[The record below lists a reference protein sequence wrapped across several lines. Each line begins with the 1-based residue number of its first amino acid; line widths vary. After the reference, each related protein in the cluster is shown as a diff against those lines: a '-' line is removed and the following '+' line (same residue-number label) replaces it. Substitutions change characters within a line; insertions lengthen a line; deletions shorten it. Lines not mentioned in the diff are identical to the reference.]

1 MKIKT
6 FLASAISLIL
16 FMLSSPIGYAQ
27 LSVGEWK
34 FYNSYPP
41 GDTRQLAVNNDGKLY
56 ILAGINLFLFDPDTK
71 ETVEYTT
78 DTGLNGIKI
87 SKIHYDRDM
96 KLLAVA
102 YDDGNM
108 DFIHDDG
115 RIFNQSGISTSNLTG
130 QRKIKCLTSGH
141 GMFFVGTDFGI
152 VVIDGK
158 NFRVKETGQY
168 NVKRDVDSSIP
179 IPFKGP
185 DALEV
190 VGNRLVA
197 VFNLNEPDVD
207 VTPRRD
213 ETNQPLPPP
222 PHSSTGHLFESDI
235 TDTSKTYRETDKFVF
250 LCDITSDDIASVDN
264 LHLVSRHKDT
274 HKVDFYEFPQIVNGT
289 CIVNK
294 DNDWGH
300 QLQVGFWKSD
310 GLTYSFNVD
319 YRTLKLV
326 GNSPS
331 VAFVGTRD
339 IKDIFA
345 VAAGETSADTWF
357 ATPEGL
363 LCYDLTKDP
372 IELKYGPYR
381 AYAPGVANVSNLTLS
396 PDGERIYVTTRS
408 ASLFKSASG
417 NFTNTVP
424 YDGNN
429 DYGYYTPG
437 YIDVIEN
444 VQVLPLTYTNDLLSY
459 RSGATGNVIGNNA
472 TRKSMKYYGEII
484 IAPNALAV
492 NPVNPSQLWIPTSN
506 EGLYVIENNR
516 TIALFSG
523 TVQDGADKILAYDN
537 VPVTAYYNQVML
549 DAKFDPQ
556 GNIWLLATNHKGDTN
571 IGQWL
576 MMLPAAYVN
585 GDLSKVQKSDWIY
598 TRSDG
603 SYLVPEG
610 FKTNWDGQIIPFRR
624 SNVFVIKGSRFSGVI
639 IYRHKGSYSN
649 VNDDTYVVLDHV
661 RDQDGNAINM
671 QTVTAVTETPSG
683 GLLISYEEGLLLVS
697 DPATFDPAKDPVQR
711 LKQPRNDG
719 SGFADYL
726 LNSVIVSDFAVD
738 DAGRIWVATE
748 GDGISVLQPDL
759 RGIVATYNTDN
770 SRLPTNYVSAIELD
784 PHNNVVYF
792 GTTYGLGAF
801 ASDQS
806 PAMEDFSSVR
816 AYPNPV
822 RPDYYGVI
830 TIDGL
835 MNDSLVKIT
844 DAQGNVIYTGES
856 IGGMMTWDG
865 TNFNGRRVP
874 SGVYYVMASQDG
886 QSDGPKGKVACKILV
901 LK

>member
-16 FMLSSPIGYAQ
+16 FIFSAPDIHAQ
-27 LSVGEWK
+27 LATGEWK

-41 GDTRQLAVNNDGKLY
+41 GDARQLAVNSDGKLY
-56 ILAGINLFLFDPDTK
+56 ILAGINLFQFDPDTK
-71 ETVEYTT
+71 ETVQFTSA
-78 DTGLNGIKI
+78 TGLNGIKI

-102 YDDGNM
+102 YADGNM

-115 RIFNQSGISTSNLTG
+115 RIFNQNGISTANLNG

-141 GMFFVGTDFGI
+141 GLFFVGTDFGI

-168 NVKRDVDSSIP
+168 NVKRAEGSATP

-190 VGNRLVA
+190 MGNRLMA
-197 VFNLNEPDVD
+197 VFNMTEPDA
-207 VTPRRD
+207 
-213 ETNQPLPPP
+213 ETKDTSGKPLNPMP
-222 PHSSTGHLFESDI
+222 PHTSTGHLFESDI
-235 TDTSKTYRETDKFVF
+235 TDTSKTYREADKFVF

-264 LHLVSRHKDT
+264 LHLASRRKDNN
-274 HKVDFYEFPQIVNGT
+274 KVDFYEFPQTVNGT

-294 DNDWGH
+294 DRDWGH
-300 QLQVGFWKSD
+300 QLQVGFWKAD
-310 GLTYSFNVD
+310 GLTYSFNAD

-331 VAFVGTRD
+331 LAFTDTRD

-345 VAAGETSADTWF
+345 VAAGDTSADTWF

-372 IELKYGPYR
+372 IELKYDPYKV
-381 AYAPGVANVSNLTLS
+381 YAPSVTNVSNLTLS
-396 PDGERIYVTTRS
+396 PDGNRIYVSTRS
-408 ASLFKSASG
+408 ASLYKSASG

-424 YDGNN
+424 YEGNN

-437 YIDVIEN
+437 YIDMIDN
-444 VQVLPLTYTNDLLSY
+444 GIISPLVYTNDKLSY
-459 RSGATGNVIGNNA
+459 RSGVTGNVIGSGA
-472 TRKSMKYYGEII
+472 TRMAMKYYGNIV
-484 IAPNALAV
+484 IAPNAVAV

-506 EGLYVIENNR
+506 EGLYVMDNGRI
-516 TIALFSG
+516 TAIFSG
-523 TVQDGADKILAYDN
+523 TSQDGADRILAQDN
-537 VPVTAYYNQVML
+537 IPATAYSNQLMM

-556 GNIWLLATNHKGDTN
+556 GNLWVLATNHRGNTN
-571 IGQWL
+571 IGQTL
-576 MMLPAAYVN
+576 MMLPAVYVN

-598 TRSDG
+598 KRSDG
-603 SYLVPEG
+603 SYLIPEG
-610 FKTNWDGQIIPFRR
+610 FKTNWDGEIIPFRR
-624 SNVFVIKGSRFSGVI
+624 SNVFVIKGSIYSGVV

-649 VNDDTYVVLDHV
+649 VEDDSYVVLDHV
-661 RDQDGNAINM
+661 RDQDGNPINM
-671 QTVTAVTETPSG
+671 QTVSAVVETPSG
-683 GLLISYEEGLLLVS
+683 GLLISYEGGLLLVS
-697 DPATFDPAKDPVQR
+697 DPATFDPAKQPVQR

-726 LNSVIVSDFAVD
+726 LNSVVVSDFAID

-748 GDGISVLQPDL
+748 GDGISVLQSDL
-759 RGIVATYNTDN
+759 RDIVATYNTDN

-784 PHNNVVYF
+784 PHNNIVYF
-792 GTTYGLGAF
+792 GTSYGLGAF

-806 PAMEDFSSVR
+806 PAMEDFNTVR

>member
-1 MKIKT
+1 M
-6 FLASAISLIL
+6 FSVPAIH
-16 FMLSSPIGYAQ
+16 AQ
-27 LSVGEWK
+27 LATGKWK

-41 GDTRQLAVNNDGKLY
+41 GDARQFAVNSDGKLY
-56 ILAGINLFLFDPDTK
+56 ILAGINLFMFDPDTK
-71 ETVEYTT
+71 ETVQFTSA
-78 DTGLNGIKI
+78 TGLNGIKI
-87 SKIHYDRDM
+87 IKIHYDRDM

-102 YDDGNM
+102 YADGNM

-115 RIFNQSGISTSNLTG
+115 RIFNQNGISTANLNG
-130 QRKIKCLTSGH
+130 QRKIKCLISGH
-141 GMFFVGTDFGI
+141 GLFFVGTDFGI

-168 NVKRDVDSSIP
+168 NVKRAKGSATP

-190 VGNRLVA
+190 MGNRLMA
-197 VFNLNEPDVD
+197 VFNLNEPDA
-207 VTPRRD
+207 
-213 ETNQPLPPP
+213 ETKDTSGKPLNPMP
-222 PHSSTGHLFESDI
+222 PHTSTGHLFESDI
-235 TDTSKTYRETDKFVF
+235 TDTSKTYREADKFVF

-264 LHLVSRHKDT
+264 LHLASRRKDNN
-274 HKVDFYEFPQIVNGT
+274 KVDFYEFPQTVNGT

-294 DNDWGH
+294 DRDWGH
-300 QLQVGFWKSD
+300 QLQVGFWKAD
-310 GLTYSFNVD
+310 GLTYSFNAD

-331 VAFVGTRD
+331 LAFTDTRD

-345 VAAGETSADTWF
+345 VAAGDTSADTWF

-372 IELKYGPYR
+372 IELKYDPYKV
-381 AYAPGVANVSNLTLS
+381 YAPSVTNVSNLTLS
-396 PDGERIYVTTRS
+396 PDGNRIYVSTRS
-408 ASLFKSASG
+408 ASLYKSASG

-424 YDGNN
+424 YEGNN

-437 YIDVIEN
+437 YIDIIEN
-444 VQVLPLTYTNDLLSY
+444 GIISPLVYTNDKLSY
-459 RSGATGNVIGNNA
+459 RSGVIGNVIGSDV
-472 TRKSMKYYGEII
+472 TRMAMKYYGNIV
-484 IAPNALAV
+484 IAPNAVAV

-506 EGLYVIENNR
+506 EGLYVMDNGRI
-516 TIALFSG
+516 ISIFSG
-523 TVQDGADKILAYDN
+523 TAQDGADRILAQDN
-537 VPVTAYYNQVML
+537 IPATAYSNQLMM

-556 GNIWLLATNHKGDTN
+556 GNLWVLATNHKGNTN
-571 IGQWL
+571 IGQTL
-576 MMLPAAYVN
+576 MMLPAVYVN

-598 TRSDG
+598 KRSDG
-603 SYLVPEG
+603 SYLIPEG
-610 FKTNWDGQIIPFRR
+610 FKTNWDGEIIPFRR
-624 SNVFVIKGSRFSGVI
+624 SNVFVIKGSIYSGVV

-649 VNDDTYVVLDHV
+649 VEDDSYVVLDHV
-661 RDQDGNAINM
+661 RDQDGNPINM
-671 QTVTAVTETPSG
+671 QTVSAVVETPSG
-683 GLLISYEEGLLLVS
+683 GLLISYEGGLLLVS
-697 DPATFDPAKDPVQR
+697 DPATFDPAKQAVQR

-726 LNSVIVSDFAVD
+726 LNSVVVSDFAID

-759 RGIVATYNTDN
+759 RDIVATYNTDN

-784 PHNNVVYF
+784 PHNNIVYF
-792 GTTYGLGAF
+792 GTSYGLGAF

-806 PAMEDFSSVR
+806 PAMEDFNTVR

>member
-168 NVKRDVDSSIP
+168 NVKRDIDSSIP

-207 VTPRRD
+207 VTPRKD
-213 ETNQPLPPP
+213 ENNQPLPPP

-235 TDTSKTYRETDKFVF
+235 TDTSKTYRESDKFVF

-264 LHLVSRHKDT
+264 FHLVSRHKDT
-274 HKVDFYEFPQIVNGT
+274 DKVDFYEFPAKLNGT
-289 CIVNK
+289 CIINK
-294 DNDWGH
+294 DKDWDNK
-300 QLQVGFWKSD
+300 LQIGFWQSD
-310 GLTYSFNVD
+310 GLTYSFDSANQI
-319 YRTLKLV
+319 LKFE
-326 GNSPS
+326 GNSLS
-331 VAFVGTRD
+331 VALTSTRE
-339 IKDIFA
+339 IKNIFA
-345 VAAGETSADTWF
+345 VTAGDTSRDTWF

-363 LCYDLTKDP
+363 LNYDLTKEP
-372 IELKYGPYR
+372 IELTYGPYK
-381 AYAPGVANVSNLTLS
+381 AYAPQVTNVSNLTLS
-396 PDGERIYVTTRS
+396 NDGQSIYVTTRA
-408 ASLFKSASG
+408 ASLYKSAAG
-417 NFTNTVP
+417 KFTNTVP
-424 YDGNN
+424 PSISNN

-437 YIDVIEN
+437 YIDIIEN
-444 VQVLPLTYTNDLLSY
+444 GAITPYYYTNTLYNFKDWK
-459 RSGATGNVIGNNA
+459 GNSVGHFL
-472 TRKSMKYYGEII
+472 TVESSEYYGNTI
-484 IAPNALAV
+484 IAPNAIAQ
-492 NPVNPSQLWIPTSN
+492 NPNNPSQLWIPTST
-506 EGLYVIENNR
+506 EGLYVIEGDR
-516 TIALFSG
+516 TIALFG
-523 TVQDGADKILAYDN
+523 GYEDPNIKHLTCN
-537 VPVTAYYNQVML
+537 NMPVMGYSAQYVL
-549 DAKFDPQ
+549 DAKFDSQ
-556 GNIWLLATNHKGDTN
+556 GNLWAIAANHDYERN

>member
-16 FMLSSPIGYAQ
+16 FIFSAPDIYAQ
-27 LSVGEWK
+27 LATGEWK

-41 GDTRQLAVNNDGKLY
+41 GDARQLAVNSDGKLY
-56 ILAGINLFLFDPDTK
+56 ILAGINLFQFDPDTK
-71 ETVEYTT
+71 ETVQFTSS
-78 DTGLNGIKI
+78 TGLNGIKI

-102 YDDGNM
+102 YSDGNM

-115 RIFNQSGISTSNLTG
+115 RIFNQNGISTANLNG

-141 GMFFVGTDFGI
+141 GLFFVGTDFGI

-168 NVKRDVDSSIP
+168 NVKRAEGSATP

-190 VGNRLVA
+190 MGNRLMA
-197 VFNLNEPDVD
+197 VFNMTEPDA
-207 VTPRRD
+207 
-213 ETNQPLPPP
+213 ETKDTSGKPLNPMP
-222 PHSSTGHLFESDI
+222 PHTSTGHLFESDI
-235 TDTSKTYRETDKFVF
+235 TDTSKTYREADKFVF

-264 LHLVSRHKDT
+264 LHLASRRKDNN
-274 HKVDFYEFPQIVNGT
+274 KVDFYEFPQTVNGT

-294 DNDWGH
+294 DRDWGH
-300 QLQVGFWKSD
+300 QLQVGFWKAD
-310 GLTYSFNVD
+310 GLTYSFNAD

-331 VAFVGTRD
+331 LAFTDTRD

-345 VAAGETSADTWF
+345 VAAGDTSADTWF

-372 IELKYGPYR
+372 IELKYDPYKV
-381 AYAPGVANVSNLTLS
+381 YAPSVTNVSNLTLS
-396 PDGERIYVTTRS
+396 PDGNRIYVSTRS
-408 ASLFKSASG
+408 ASLYKSASG

-424 YDGNN
+424 YEGNN

-437 YIDVIEN
+437 YIDMIDN
-444 VQVLPLTYTNDLLSY
+444 GIISPLVYTNDKLSY
-459 RSGATGNVIGNNA
+459 RSGVTGNVIGSGA
-472 TRKSMKYYGEII
+472 TRMAMKYYGNIV
-484 IAPNALAV
+484 IAPNAVAV

-506 EGLYVIENNR
+506 EGLYVMDNGRI
-516 TIALFSG
+516 TAIFSG
-523 TVQDGADKILAYDN
+523 TSQDGADRILAQDN
-537 VPVTAYYNQVML
+537 IPATAYSNQLMM

-556 GNIWLLATNHKGDTN
+556 GNLWVLATNHRGNTN
-571 IGQWL
+571 IGQTL
-576 MMLPAAYVN
+576 MMLPAVYVN

-598 TRSDG
+598 KRSDG
-603 SYLVPEG
+603 SYLIPEG
-610 FKTNWDGQIIPFRR
+610 FKTNWDGEIIPFRR
-624 SNVFVIKGSRFSGVI
+624 SNVFVIKGSIYSGVV

-649 VNDDTYVVLDHV
+649 VEDDSYVVLDHV
-661 RDQDGNAINM
+661 RDQDGNPINM
-671 QTVTAVTETPSG
+671 QTVSAVVETPSG
-683 GLLISYEEGLLLVS
+683 GLLISYEGGLLLVS
-697 DPATFDPAKDPVQR
+697 DPATFDPAKQPVQR

-726 LNSVIVSDFAVD
+726 LNSVVVSDFAID

-748 GDGISVLQPDL
+748 GDGISVLQSDL
-759 RGIVATYNTDN
+759 RDIVATYNTDN

-784 PHNNVVYF
+784 PHNNIVYF
-792 GTTYGLGAF
+792 GTSYGLGAF

-806 PAMEDFSSVR
+806 PAMEDFNTVR

-830 TIDGL
+830 TIDSL

>member
-16 FMLSSPIGYAQ
+16 FMFSVPAIHAQ
-27 LSVGEWK
+27 LATGEWK

-41 GDTRQLAVNNDGKLY
+41 GDARQLAVNSDGKLY
-56 ILAGINLFLFDPDTK
+56 ILAGINLFMFDPDTK
-71 ETVEYTT
+71 ETVQFTSA
-78 DTGLNGIKI
+78 TGLNGIKI
-87 SKIHYDRDM
+87 AKIHYDRDM

-102 YDDGNM
+102 YADGNM

-115 RIFNQSGISTSNLTG
+115 RIFNQNGISTANLNG

-141 GMFFVGTDFGI
+141 GLFFVGTDFGI

-168 NVKRDVDSSIP
+168 NVKRAEGSATP

-190 VGNRLVA
+190 MGNRLMA
-197 VFNLNEPDVD
+197 VFNLNEPDA
-207 VTPRRD
+207 
-213 ETNQPLPPP
+213 ETKDTSGKPLNPMP
-222 PHSSTGHLFESDI
+222 PHTSTGHLFESDI
-235 TDTSKTYRETDKFVF
+235 TDTSKTYREADKFVF

-264 LHLVSRHKDT
+264 LHLASRRKDNN
-274 HKVDFYEFPQIVNGT
+274 KVDFYEFPQTVNGT

-294 DNDWGH
+294 DRDWGH
-300 QLQVGFWKSD
+300 QLQVGFWKAD
-310 GLTYSFNVD
+310 GLTYSFNAD

-331 VAFVGTRD
+331 LAFTDTRD

-345 VAAGETSADTWF
+345 VAAGDTSADTWF

-372 IELKYGPYR
+372 IELKYDPYKV
-381 AYAPGVANVSNLTLS
+381 YAPSVTNVSNLTLS
-396 PDGERIYVTTRS
+396 PDGNRIYVSTRS
-408 ASLFKSASG
+408 ASLYKSASG

-424 YDGNN
+424 YEGNN

-437 YIDVIEN
+437 YIDIIEN
-444 VQVLPLTYTNDLLSY
+444 GIISPLVYTNDKLSY
-459 RSGATGNVIGNNA
+459 RSGVIGNVIGSDV
-472 TRKSMKYYGEII
+472 TRMAMKYYGNIV
-484 IAPNALAV
+484 IAPNAVAV

-506 EGLYVIENNR
+506 EGLYVMDNGRI
-516 TIALFSG
+516 ISIFSG
-523 TVQDGADKILAYDN
+523 TAQDGADRILAQDN
-537 VPVTAYYNQVML
+537 IPATAYSNQLMM

-556 GNIWLLATNHKGDTN
+556 GNLWVLATNHKGNTN
-571 IGQWL
+571 IGQTL
-576 MMLPAAYVN
+576 MMLPAVYVN

-598 TRSDG
+598 KRSDG
-603 SYLVPEG
+603 SYLIPEG
-610 FKTNWDGQIIPFRR
+610 FKTNWDGEIIPFRR
-624 SNVFVIKGSRFSGVI
+624 SNVFVIKGSIYSGVV

-649 VNDDTYVVLDHV
+649 VEDDSYVVLDHV
-661 RDQDGNAINM
+661 RDQDGNPINM
-671 QTVTAVTETPSG
+671 QTVSAVVETPSG
-683 GLLISYEEGLLLVS
+683 GLLISYEGGLLLVS
-697 DPATFDPAKDPVQR
+697 DPATFDPAKQAVQR

-726 LNSVIVSDFAVD
+726 LNSVVVSDFAID

-759 RGIVATYNTDN
+759 RDIVATYNTDN

-784 PHNNVVYF
+784 PHNNIVYF
-792 GTTYGLGAF
+792 GTSYGLGAF

-806 PAMEDFSSVR
+806 PAMEDFNTVR

>member
-16 FMLSSPIGYAQ
+16 FIFSAPDIYAQ
-27 LSVGEWK
+27 LATGEWK

-41 GDTRQLAVNNDGKLY
+41 GDARQLAVNSDGKLY
-56 ILAGINLFLFDPDTK
+56 ILAGINLFQFDPDTK
-71 ETVEYTT
+71 ETVQFTSS
-78 DTGLNGIKI
+78 TGLNGIKI

-102 YDDGNM
+102 YSDGNM

-115 RIFNQSGISTSNLTG
+115 RIFNQNGISTANLNG

-141 GMFFVGTDFGI
+141 GLFFVGTDFGI

-168 NVKRDVDSSIP
+168 NVKRAEGSATP

-190 VGNRLVA
+190 MGNRLMA
-197 VFNLNEPDVD
+197 VFNMTEPDA
-207 VTPRRD
+207 
-213 ETNQPLPPP
+213 ETKDTSGKPLNPMP
-222 PHSSTGHLFESDI
+222 PHTSTGHLFESDI
-235 TDTSKTYRETDKFVF
+235 TDTSKTYREADKFVF

-264 LHLVSRHKDT
+264 LHLASRRKDNN
-274 HKVDFYEFPQIVNGT
+274 KVDFYEFPQTVNGT

-294 DNDWGH
+294 DRDWGH
-300 QLQVGFWKSD
+300 QLQVGFWKAD
-310 GLTYSFNVD
+310 GLTYSFNAD

-331 VAFVGTRD
+331 LAFTDTRD

-345 VAAGETSADTWF
+345 VAAGDTSADTWF

-372 IELKYGPYR
+372 IELKYDPYKV
-381 AYAPGVANVSNLTLS
+381 YAPSVTNVSNLTLS
-396 PDGERIYVTTRS
+396 PDGNRIYVSTRS
-408 ASLFKSASG
+408 ASLYKSASG

-424 YDGNN
+424 YEGNN

-437 YIDVIEN
+437 YIDMIDN
-444 VQVLPLTYTNDLLSY
+444 GIISPLVYTNDKLSY
-459 RSGATGNVIGNNA
+459 RSGVTGNVIGSGA
-472 TRKSMKYYGEII
+472 TRMAMKYYGNIV
-484 IAPNALAV
+484 IAPNAVAV

-506 EGLYVIENNR
+506 EGLYVMDNGRI
-516 TIALFSG
+516 TAIFSG
-523 TVQDGADKILAYDN
+523 TSQDGADRILAQDN
-537 VPVTAYYNQVML
+537 IPATAYSNQLMM

-556 GNIWLLATNHKGDTN
+556 GNLWVLATNHRGNTN
-571 IGQWL
+571 IGQTL
-576 MMLPAAYVN
+576 MMLPAVYVN

-598 TRSDG
+598 KRSDG
-603 SYLVPEG
+603 SYLIPEG
-610 FKTNWDGQIIPFRR
+610 FKTNWDGEIIPFRR
-624 SNVFVIKGSRFSGVI
+624 SNVFVIKGSIYSGVV

-649 VNDDTYVVLDHV
+649 VEDDSYVVLDHV
-661 RDQDGNAINM
+661 RDQDGNPINM
-671 QTVTAVTETPSG
+671 QTVSAVVETPSG
-683 GLLISYEEGLLLVS
+683 GLLISYEGGLLLVS
-697 DPATFDPAKDPVQR
+697 DPATFDPAKQPVQR

-726 LNSVIVSDFAVD
+726 LNSVVVSDFAID

-748 GDGISVLQPDL
+748 GDGISVLQSDL
-759 RGIVATYNTDN
+759 RDIVATYNTDN

-784 PHNNVVYF
+784 PHNNIVYF
-792 GTTYGLGAF
+792 GTSYGLGAF

-806 PAMEDFSSVR
+806 PAMEDFNTVR

>member
-1 MKIKT
+1 M
-6 FLASAISLIL
+6 FSVPAIH
-16 FMLSSPIGYAQ
+16 AQ
-27 LSVGEWK
+27 LATGEWK

-41 GDTRQLAVNNDGKLY
+41 GDARQLAVNSDGKLY
-56 ILAGINLFLFDPDTK
+56 ILAGINLFMFDPDTK
-71 ETVEYTT
+71 ETVQFTSA
-78 DTGLNGIKI
+78 TGLNGIKI
-87 SKIHYDRDM
+87 AKIHYDRDM

-102 YDDGNM
+102 YADGNM

-115 RIFNQSGISTSNLTG
+115 RIFNQNGISTANLNG

-141 GMFFVGTDFGI
+141 GLFFVGTDFGI

-168 NVKRDVDSSIP
+168 NVKRAEGSATP

-190 VGNRLVA
+190 MGNRLMA
-197 VFNLNEPDVD
+197 VFNLNEPDA
-207 VTPRRD
+207 
-213 ETNQPLPPP
+213 ETKDTSGKPLNPMP
-222 PHSSTGHLFESDI
+222 PHTSTGHLFESDI
-235 TDTSKTYRETDKFVF
+235 TDTSKTYREADKFVF

-264 LHLVSRHKDT
+264 LHLASRRKDNN
-274 HKVDFYEFPQIVNGT
+274 KVDFYEFPQPVNGT

-294 DNDWGH
+294 DRDWGH
-300 QLQVGFWKSD
+300 QLQVGFWKAD
-310 GLTYSFNVD
+310 GLTYSFNAD

-331 VAFVGTRD
+331 LAFTDTRD

-345 VAAGETSADTWF
+345 VAAGDTSADTWF

-372 IELKYGPYR
+372 IELKYDPYKV
-381 AYAPGVANVSNLTLS
+381 YAPSVTNVSNLTLS
-396 PDGERIYVTTRS
+396 PDGNRIYVSTRS
-408 ASLFKSASG
+408 ASLYKSASG

-424 YDGNN
+424 YEGNN

-437 YIDVIEN
+437 YIDIIEN
-444 VQVLPLTYTNDLLSY
+444 GIISPLVYTNDKLSY
-459 RSGATGNVIGNNA
+459 RSGVIGNVIGSDV
-472 TRKSMKYYGEII
+472 TRMAMKYYGNIV
-484 IAPNALAV
+484 IAPNAVAV

-506 EGLYVIENNR
+506 EGLYVMDNGRI
-516 TIALFSG
+516 ISIFSG
-523 TVQDGADKILAYDN
+523 TAQDGADRILAQDN
-537 VPVTAYYNQVML
+537 IPATAYSNQLMM

-556 GNIWLLATNHKGDTN
+556 GNLWVLATNHKGNTN
-571 IGQWL
+571 IGQTL
-576 MMLPAAYVN
+576 MMLPAVYVN

-598 TRSDG
+598 KRSDG
-603 SYLVPEG
+603 SYLIPEG
-610 FKTNWDGQIIPFRR
+610 FKTNWDGEIIPFRR
-624 SNVFVIKGSRFSGVI
+624 SNVFVIKGSIYSGVV

-649 VNDDTYVVLDHV
+649 VEDDSYVVLDHV
-661 RDQDGNAINM
+661 RDQDGNPINM
-671 QTVTAVTETPSG
+671 QTVSAVVETPSG
-683 GLLISYEEGLLLVS
+683 GLLISYEGGLLLVS
-697 DPATFDPAKDPVQR
+697 DPATFDPAKQAVQR

-726 LNSVIVSDFAVD
+726 LNSVVVSDFAID

-759 RGIVATYNTDN
+759 RDIVATYNTDN

-784 PHNNVVYF
+784 PHNNIVYF
-792 GTTYGLGAF
+792 GTSYGLGAF

-806 PAMEDFSSVR
+806 PAMEDFNTVR

>member
-1 MKIKT
+1 M
-6 FLASAISLIL
+6 FSVPAIH
-16 FMLSSPIGYAQ
+16 AQ
-27 LSVGEWK
+27 LATGKWK

-41 GDTRQLAVNNDGKLY
+41 GDARQFAVNSDGKLY
-56 ILAGINLFLFDPDTK
+56 ILAGINLFMFDPDTK
-71 ETVEYTT
+71 ETVQFTSA
-78 DTGLNGIKI
+78 TGLNGIKI
-87 SKIHYDRDM
+87 IKIHYDRDM

-102 YDDGNM
+102 YADGNM

-115 RIFNQSGISTSNLTG
+115 RIFNQNGISTANLNG

-141 GMFFVGTDFGI
+141 GLFFVGTDFGI

-168 NVKRDVDSSIP
+168 NVKRAKGSATP

-190 VGNRLVA
+190 MGNRLMA
-197 VFNLNEPDVD
+197 VFNLNEPDA
-207 VTPRRD
+207 
-213 ETNQPLPPP
+213 ETKDTSGKPLNPMP
-222 PHSSTGHLFESDI
+222 PHTSTGHLFESDI
-235 TDTSKTYRETDKFVF
+235 TDTSKTYREADKFVF

-264 LHLVSRHKDT
+264 LHLASRRKDNN
-274 HKVDFYEFPQIVNGT
+274 KVDFYEFPQTVNGT

-294 DNDWGH
+294 DRDWGH
-300 QLQVGFWKSD
+300 QLQVGFWKAD
-310 GLTYSFNVD
+310 GLTYSFNAD

-331 VAFVGTRD
+331 LAFTDTRD

-345 VAAGETSADTWF
+345 VAAGDTSADTWF

-372 IELKYGPYR
+372 IELKYDPYKV
-381 AYAPGVANVSNLTLS
+381 YAPSVTNVSNLTLS
-396 PDGERIYVTTRS
+396 PDGNRIYVSTRS
-408 ASLFKSASG
+408 ASLYKSASG

-424 YDGNN
+424 YEGNN

-437 YIDVIEN
+437 YIDIIEN
-444 VQVLPLTYTNDLLSY
+444 GIISPLVYTNDKLSY
-459 RSGATGNVIGNNA
+459 RSGVIGNVIGSDV
-472 TRKSMKYYGEII
+472 TRMAMKYYGNIV
-484 IAPNALAV
+484 IAPNAVAV

-506 EGLYVIENNR
+506 EGLYVMDNGRI
-516 TIALFSG
+516 ISIFSG
-523 TVQDGADKILAYDN
+523 TAQDGADRILAQDN
-537 VPVTAYYNQVML
+537 IPATAYSNQLMM

-556 GNIWLLATNHKGDTN
+556 GNLWVLATNHKGNTN
-571 IGQWL
+571 IGQTL
-576 MMLPAAYVN
+576 MMLPAVYVN

-598 TRSDG
+598 KRSDG
-603 SYLVPEG
+603 SYLIPEG
-610 FKTNWDGQIIPFRR
+610 FKTNWDGEIIPFRR
-624 SNVFVIKGSRFSGVI
+624 SNVFVIKGSIYSGVV

-649 VNDDTYVVLDHV
+649 VEDDSYVVLDHV
-661 RDQDGNAINM
+661 RDQDGNPINM
-671 QTVTAVTETPSG
+671 QTVSAVVETPSG
-683 GLLISYEEGLLLVS
+683 GLLISYEGGLLLVS
-697 DPATFDPAKDPVQR
+697 DPATFDPAKQAVQR

-726 LNSVIVSDFAVD
+726 LNSVVVSDFAID

-759 RGIVATYNTDN
+759 RDIVATYNTDN

-784 PHNNVVYF
+784 PHNNIVYF
-792 GTTYGLGAF
+792 GTSYGLGAF

-806 PAMEDFSSVR
+806 PAMEDFNTVR

>member
-1 MKIKT
+1 M
-6 FLASAISLIL
+6 FSVPAIH
-16 FMLSSPIGYAQ
+16 AQ
-27 LSVGEWK
+27 LATGEWK

-41 GDTRQLAVNNDGKLY
+41 GDARQLAVNSDGKLY
-56 ILAGINLFLFDPDTK
+56 ILAGINLFMFDPDTK
-71 ETVEYTT
+71 ETVQFTSA
-78 DTGLNGIKI
+78 TGLNGIKI
-87 SKIHYDRDM
+87 AKIHYDRDM

-102 YDDGNM
+102 YADGNM

-115 RIFNQSGISTSNLTG
+115 RIFNQNGISTANLNG

-141 GMFFVGTDFGI
+141 GLFFVGTDFGI

-168 NVKRDVDSSIP
+168 NVKRAEGSATP

-190 VGNRLVA
+190 MGNRLMA
-197 VFNLNEPDVD
+197 VFNLNEPDA
-207 VTPRRD
+207 
-213 ETNQPLPPP
+213 ETKDTSGKPLNPMP
-222 PHSSTGHLFESDI
+222 PHTSTGHLFESDI
-235 TDTSKTYRETDKFVF
+235 TDTSKTYREADKFVF

-264 LHLVSRHKDT
+264 LHLASRRKDNN
-274 HKVDFYEFPQIVNGT
+274 KVDFYEFPQTVNGT

-294 DNDWGH
+294 DRDWGH
-300 QLQVGFWKSD
+300 QLQVGFWKAD
-310 GLTYSFNVD
+310 GLTYSFNAD

-331 VAFVGTRD
+331 LAFTDTRD

-345 VAAGETSADTWF
+345 VAAGDTSADTWF

-372 IELKYGPYR
+372 IELKYDPYKV
-381 AYAPGVANVSNLTLS
+381 YAPSVTNVSNLTLS
-396 PDGERIYVTTRS
+396 PDGNRIYVSTRS
-408 ASLFKSASG
+408 ASLYKSASG

-424 YDGNN
+424 YEGNN
-429 DYGYYTPG
+429 DYGYYTPA
-437 YIDVIEN
+437 YIDIIEN
-444 VQVLPLTYTNDLLSY
+444 GIISPLVYTNDKLSY
-459 RSGATGNVIGNNA
+459 RSGVIGNVIGSDV
-472 TRKSMKYYGEII
+472 TRMAMKYYGNIV
-484 IAPNALAV
+484 IAPNAVAV

-506 EGLYVIENNR
+506 EGLYVMDNGRI
-516 TIALFSG
+516 ISIFSG
-523 TVQDGADKILAYDN
+523 TAQDGADRILAQDN
-537 VPVTAYYNQVML
+537 IPATAYSNQLMM

-556 GNIWLLATNHKGDTN
+556 GNLWVLATNHKGNTN
-571 IGQWL
+571 IGQTL
-576 MMLPAAYVN
+576 MMLPAVYVN

-598 TRSDG
+598 KRSDG
-603 SYLVPEG
+603 SYLIPEG
-610 FKTNWDGQIIPFRR
+610 FKTNWDGEIIPFRR
-624 SNVFVIKGSRFSGVI
+624 SNVFVIKGSIYSGVV

-649 VNDDTYVVLDHV
+649 VEDDSYVVLDHV
-661 RDQDGNAINM
+661 RDQDGNPINM
-671 QTVTAVTETPSG
+671 QTVSAVVETPSG
-683 GLLISYEEGLLLVS
+683 GLLISYEGGLLLVS
-697 DPATFDPAKDPVQR
+697 DPATFDPAKQAVQR

-726 LNSVIVSDFAVD
+726 LNSVVVSDFAID

-759 RGIVATYNTDN
+759 RDIVATYNTDN

-784 PHNNVVYF
+784 PHNNIVYF
-792 GTTYGLGAF
+792 GTSYGLGAF

-806 PAMEDFSSVR
+806 PAMEDFNTVR

-865 TNFNGRRVP
+865 TNCNGRRVP

>member
-1 MKIKT
+1 M
-6 FLASAISLIL
+6 FSVPAIH
-16 FMLSSPIGYAQ
+16 AQ
-27 LSVGEWK
+27 LATGEWK

-41 GDTRQLAVNNDGKLY
+41 GDARQLAVNSDGKLY
-56 ILAGINLFLFDPDTK
+56 ILAGINLFMFDPDTK
-71 ETVEYTT
+71 ETVQFTSA
-78 DTGLNGIKI
+78 TGLNGIKI
-87 SKIHYDRDM
+87 AKIHYDRDM

-102 YDDGNM
+102 YADGNM

-115 RIFNQSGISTSNLTG
+115 RIFNQNGISTANLNG

-141 GMFFVGTDFGI
+141 GLFFVGTDFGI

-168 NVKRDVDSSIP
+168 NVKRAEGSATP

-190 VGNRLVA
+190 MGNRLMA
-197 VFNLNEPDVD
+197 VFNLNEPDA
-207 VTPRRD
+207 
-213 ETNQPLPPP
+213 ETKDTSGKPLNPMP
-222 PHSSTGHLFESDI
+222 PHTSTGHLFESDI
-235 TDTSKTYRETDKFVF
+235 TDTSKTYREADKFVF

-264 LHLVSRHKDT
+264 LHLASRRKDNN
-274 HKVDFYEFPQIVNGT
+274 KVDFYEFPQTVNGT

-294 DNDWGH
+294 DRDWGH
-300 QLQVGFWKSD
+300 QLQVGFWKAD
-310 GLTYSFNVD
+310 GLTYSFNAD

-331 VAFVGTRD
+331 LAFTDTRD

-345 VAAGETSADTWF
+345 VAAGDTSADTWF

-372 IELKYGPYR
+372 IELKYDPYKV
-381 AYAPGVANVSNLTLS
+381 YAPSVTNVSNLTLS
-396 PDGERIYVTTRS
+396 PDGNRIYVSTRS
-408 ASLFKSASG
+408 ASLYKSASG

-424 YDGNN
+424 YEGNN

-437 YIDVIEN
+437 YIDIIEN
-444 VQVLPLTYTNDLLSY
+444 GIISPLVYTNDKLSY
-459 RSGATGNVIGNNA
+459 RSGVIGNVIGSDV
-472 TRKSMKYYGEII
+472 TRMAMKYYGNIV
-484 IAPNALAV
+484 IAPNAVAV

-506 EGLYVIENNR
+506 EGLYVMDNGRI
-516 TIALFSG
+516 ISIFSG
-523 TVQDGADKILAYDN
+523 TAQDGADRILAQDN
-537 VPVTAYYNQVML
+537 IPATAYSNQLMM

-556 GNIWLLATNHKGDTN
+556 GNLWVLATNHKGNTN
-571 IGQWL
+571 IGQTL
-576 MMLPAAYVN
+576 MMLPAVYVN

-598 TRSDG
+598 KRSDG
-603 SYLVPEG
+603 SYLIPEG
-610 FKTNWDGQIIPFRR
+610 FKTNWDGEIIPFRR
-624 SNVFVIKGSRFSGVI
+624 SNVFVIKGSIYSGVV

-649 VNDDTYVVLDHV
+649 VEDDSYVVLDHV
-661 RDQDGNAINM
+661 RDQDGNPINM
-671 QTVTAVTETPSG
+671 QTVSAVVETPSG
-683 GLLISYEEGLLLVS
+683 GLLISYEGGLLLVS
-697 DPATFDPAKDPVQR
+697 DPATFDPAKQAVQR

-726 LNSVIVSDFAVD
+726 LNSVVVSDFAID

-759 RGIVATYNTDN
+759 RDIVATYNTDN

-784 PHNNVVYF
+784 PHNNIVYF
-792 GTTYGLGAF
+792 GTSYGLGAF

-806 PAMEDFSSVR
+806 PAMEDFNTVR

-865 TNFNGRRVP
+865 TNCNGRRVP

>member
-1 MKIKT
+1 M
-6 FLASAISLIL
+6 FSVPAIH
-16 FMLSSPIGYAQ
+16 AQ
-27 LSVGEWK
+27 LATGEWK

-41 GDTRQLAVNNDGKLY
+41 GDARQLAVNSDGKLY
-56 ILAGINLFLFDPDTK
+56 ILAGINLFMFDPDTK
-71 ETVEYTT
+71 ETVQFTSA
-78 DTGLNGIKI
+78 TGLNGIKI
-87 SKIHYDRDM
+87 AKIHYDRDM

-102 YDDGNM
+102 YADGNM

-115 RIFNQSGISTSNLTG
+115 RIFNQNGISTANLNG

-141 GMFFVGTDFGI
+141 DLFFVGTDFGI

-168 NVKRDVDSSIP
+168 NVKRAEGSATP

-190 VGNRLVA
+190 MGNRLMA
-197 VFNLNEPDVD
+197 VFNLNEPDA
-207 VTPRRD
+207 
-213 ETNQPLPPP
+213 ETKDTSGKPLNPMP
-222 PHSSTGHLFESDI
+222 PHTSTGHLFESDI
-235 TDTSKTYRETDKFVF
+235 TDTSKTYREADKFVF

-264 LHLVSRHKDT
+264 LHLASRRKDNN
-274 HKVDFYEFPQIVNGT
+274 KVDFYEFPQTVNGT

-294 DNDWGH
+294 DRDWGH
-300 QLQVGFWKSD
+300 QLQVGFWKAD
-310 GLTYSFNVD
+310 GLTYSFNAD

-331 VAFVGTRD
+331 LAFTDTRD

-345 VAAGETSADTWF
+345 VAAGDTSADTWF

-372 IELKYGPYR
+372 IELKYDPYKV
-381 AYAPGVANVSNLTLS
+381 YAPSVTNVSNLTLS
-396 PDGERIYVTTRS
+396 PDGNRIYVSTRS
-408 ASLFKSASG
+408 ASLYKSASG

-424 YDGNN
+424 YEGNN

-437 YIDVIEN
+437 YIDIIEN
-444 VQVLPLTYTNDLLSY
+444 GIISPLVYTNDKLSY
-459 RSGATGNVIGNNA
+459 RSGVIGNVIGSDV
-472 TRKSMKYYGEII
+472 TRMAMKYYGNIV
-484 IAPNALAV
+484 IAPNAVAV

-506 EGLYVIENNR
+506 EGLYVMDNGRI
-516 TIALFSG
+516 ISIFSG
-523 TVQDGADKILAYDN
+523 TAQDGADRILAQDN
-537 VPVTAYYNQVML
+537 IPATAYSNQLMM

-556 GNIWLLATNHKGDTN
+556 GNLWVLATNHKGNTN
-571 IGQWL
+571 IGQTL
-576 MMLPAAYVN
+576 MMLPAVYVN

-598 TRSDG
+598 KRSDG
-603 SYLVPEG
+603 SYLIPEG
-610 FKTNWDGQIIPFRR
+610 FKTNWDGEIIPFRR
-624 SNVFVIKGSRFSGVI
+624 SNVFVIKGSIYSGVV

-649 VNDDTYVVLDHV
+649 VEDDSYVVLDHV
-661 RDQDGNAINM
+661 RDQDGNPINM
-671 QTVTAVTETPSG
+671 QTVSAVVETPSG
-683 GLLISYEEGLLLVS
+683 GLLISYEGGLLLVS
-697 DPATFDPAKDPVQR
+697 DPATFDPAKQAVQR

-726 LNSVIVSDFAVD
+726 LNSVVVSDFAID

-759 RGIVATYNTDN
+759 RDIVATYNTDN

-784 PHNNVVYF
+784 PHNNIVYF
-792 GTTYGLGAF
+792 GTSYGLGAF

-806 PAMEDFSSVR
+806 PAMEDFNTVR

-865 TNFNGRRVP
+865 TNCNGRRVP

>member
-213 ETNQPLPPP
+213 ENNQPLPPP

-235 TDTSKTYRETDKFVF
+235 TDTSKTYREADKFVF

-264 LHLVSRHKDT
+264 LHLASRHKDT
-274 HKVDFYEFPQIVNGT
+274 NKVDFYEFPQIVNGT

-429 DYGYYTPG
+429 SYGYYTPG

-444 VQVLPLTYTNDLLSY
+444 GNVKPCSYTNYLYAFKDWK
-459 RSGATGNVIGNNA
+459 GTPIGNFRTVN
-472 TRKSMKYYGEII
+472 SLKYYGNII
-484 IAPNALAV
+484 IAPNALAI
-492 NPVNPSQLWIPTSN
+492 NPNNLSQFWIPTST
-506 EGLYVIENNR
+506 EGLYVIEGDK
-516 TIALFSG
+516 TVALFSG
-523 TVQDGADKILAYDN
+523 SENPNNVKNLAYDN
-537 VPVTAYYNQVML
+537 IPSMGYASMLIL
-549 DAKFDPQ
+549 DAKFDQQ
-556 GNIWLLATNHKGDTN
+556 GNLWVIATNHNADEN

-576 MMLPAAYVN
+576 MMLPAVYVN

>member
-16 FMLSSPIGYAQ
+16 FIFSAPDIHAQ
-27 LSVGEWK
+27 LATGEWK

-41 GDTRQLAVNNDGKLY
+41 GDARQLAVNSDGKLY
-56 ILAGINLFLFDPDTK
+56 ILAGINLFQFDPDTK
-71 ETVEYTT
+71 ETVQFTSS
-78 DTGLNGIKI
+78 TGLNGIKI

-102 YDDGNM
+102 YSDGNM

-115 RIFNQSGISTSNLTG
+115 RIFNQNGISTANLNG

-141 GMFFVGTDFGI
+141 GLFFVGTDFGI

-168 NVKRDVDSSIP
+168 NVKRAEGSATP

-190 VGNRLVA
+190 MGNRLMA
-197 VFNLNEPDVD
+197 VFNMTEPDA
-207 VTPRRD
+207 
-213 ETNQPLPPP
+213 ETKDTSGKPLNPMP
-222 PHSSTGHLFESDI
+222 PHTSTGHLFESDI
-235 TDTSKTYRETDKFVF
+235 TDTSKTYREADKFVF

-264 LHLVSRHKDT
+264 LHLASRRKDNN
-274 HKVDFYEFPQIVNGT
+274 KVDFYEFPQTVNGT

-294 DNDWGH
+294 DRDWGH
-300 QLQVGFWKSD
+300 QLQVGFWKAD
-310 GLTYSFNVD
+310 GLTYSFNAD

-331 VAFVGTRD
+331 LAFTDTRD

-345 VAAGETSADTWF
+345 VAAGDTSADTWF

-372 IELKYGPYR
+372 IELKYDPYKV
-381 AYAPGVANVSNLTLS
+381 YAPSVTNVSNLTLS
-396 PDGERIYVTTRS
+396 PDGNRIYVSTRS
-408 ASLFKSASG
+408 ASLYKSASG

-424 YDGNN
+424 YEGNN

-437 YIDVIEN
+437 YIDMIDN
-444 VQVLPLTYTNDLLSY
+444 GIISPLVYTNDKLSY
-459 RSGATGNVIGNNA
+459 RSGVTGNVIGSGA
-472 TRKSMKYYGEII
+472 TRMAMKYYGNIV
-484 IAPNALAV
+484 IAPNAVAV

-506 EGLYVIENNR
+506 EGLYVMDNGRI
-516 TIALFSG
+516 TAIFSG
-523 TVQDGADKILAYDN
+523 TSQDGADRILAQDN
-537 VPVTAYYNQVML
+537 IPATAYSNQLMM

-556 GNIWLLATNHKGDTN
+556 GNLWVLATNHRGNTN
-571 IGQWL
+571 IGQTL
-576 MMLPAAYVN
+576 MMLPAVYVN

-598 TRSDG
+598 KRSDG
-603 SYLVPEG
+603 SYLIPEG
-610 FKTNWDGQIIPFRR
+610 FNTNWDGEIIPFRR
-624 SNVFVIKGSRFSGVI
+624 SNVFVIKGSIYSGVV

-649 VNDDTYVVLDHV
+649 VEDDSYVVLDHV
-661 RDQDGNAINM
+661 RDQDGNPINM
-671 QTVTAVTETPSG
+671 QTVSAVVETPSG
-683 GLLISYEEGLLLVS
+683 GLLISYEGGLLLVS
-697 DPATFDPAKDPVQR
+697 DPATFDPAKQPVQR

-726 LNSVIVSDFAVD
+726 LNSVVVSDFAID

-748 GDGISVLQPDL
+748 GDGISVLQSDL
-759 RGIVATYNTDN
+759 RDIVATYNTDN

-784 PHNNVVYF
+784 PHNNIVYF
-792 GTTYGLGAF
+792 GTSYGLGAF

-806 PAMEDFSSVR
+806 PAMEDFNTVR

>member
-16 FMLSSPIGYAQ
+16 FMFSVPAIHAQ
-27 LSVGEWK
+27 LATGEWK

-41 GDTRQLAVNNDGKLY
+41 GDARQLAVNSDGKLY
-56 ILAGINLFLFDPDTK
+56 ILAGINLFMFDPDTK
-71 ETVEYTT
+71 ETVQFTSA
-78 DTGLNGIKI
+78 TGLNGIKI
-87 SKIHYDRDM
+87 AKIHYDRDM

-102 YDDGNM
+102 YADGNM

-115 RIFNQSGISTSNLTG
+115 RIFNQNGISTANLNG

-141 GMFFVGTDFGI
+141 GLFFVGTDFGI

-168 NVKRDVDSSIP
+168 NVKRAEGSATP

-190 VGNRLVA
+190 MGNRLMA
-197 VFNLNEPDVD
+197 VFNLNEPDA
-207 VTPRRD
+207 
-213 ETNQPLPPP
+213 ETKDTSGKPLNPMP
-222 PHSSTGHLFESDI
+222 PHTSTGHLFESDI
-235 TDTSKTYRETDKFVF
+235 TDTSKTYREADKFVF

-264 LHLVSRHKDT
+264 LHLASRRKDNN
-274 HKVDFYEFPQIVNGT
+274 KVDFYEFPQTVNGT

-294 DNDWGH
+294 DRDWGH
-300 QLQVGFWKSD
+300 QLQVGFWKAD
-310 GLTYSFNVD
+310 GLTYSFNAD

-331 VAFVGTRD
+331 LAFTDTRD

-345 VAAGETSADTWF
+345 VAAGDTSADTWF

-372 IELKYGPYR
+372 IELKYDPYKV
-381 AYAPGVANVSNLTLS
+381 YAPSVTNVSNLTLS
-396 PDGERIYVTTRS
+396 PDGNRIYVSTRS
-408 ASLFKSASG
+408 ASLYKSASG

-424 YDGNN
+424 YEGNN

-437 YIDVIEN
+437 YIDIIEN
-444 VQVLPLTYTNDLLSY
+444 GIISPLVYTNDKLSY
-459 RSGATGNVIGNNA
+459 RSGVIGNVIGSDV
-472 TRKSMKYYGEII
+472 TRMAMKYYGNIV
-484 IAPNALAV
+484 IAPNAVAV

-506 EGLYVIENNR
+506 EGLYVMDNGRI
-516 TIALFSG
+516 ISIFSG
-523 TVQDGADKILAYDN
+523 TAQDGADRILAQDN
-537 VPVTAYYNQVML
+537 IPATAYSNQLMM

-556 GNIWLLATNHKGDTN
+556 GNLWVLATNHKGNTN
-571 IGQWL
+571 IGQTL
-576 MMLPAAYVN
+576 MMLPAVYVN

-598 TRSDG
+598 KRSDG
-603 SYLVPEG
+603 SYLIPEG
-610 FKTNWDGQIIPFRR
+610 FKTNWDGEIIPFRR
-624 SNVFVIKGSRFSGVI
+624 SNVFVIKGSIYSGVV

-649 VNDDTYVVLDHV
+649 VEDDSYVVLDHV
-661 RDQDGNAINM
+661 RDQDGNPINM
-671 QTVTAVTETPSG
+671 QTVSAVVETPSG
-683 GLLISYEEGLLLVS
+683 GLLISYEGGLLLVS
-697 DPATFDPAKDPVQR
+697 DPATFDPAKQAVQR

-726 LNSVIVSDFAVD
+726 LNSVVVSDFAID

-759 RGIVATYNTDN
+759 RDIVATYNTDN

-784 PHNNVVYF
+784 PHNNIVYF
-792 GTTYGLGAF
+792 GTSYGLGAF

-806 PAMEDFSSVR
+806 PAMEDFNTVR

-865 TNFNGRRVP
+865 TNCNGRRVP

>member
-1 MKIKT
+1 M
-6 FLASAISLIL
+6 FSVPAIH
-16 FMLSSPIGYAQ
+16 AQ
-27 LSVGEWK
+27 LATGEWK

-41 GDTRQLAVNNDGKLY
+41 GDARQLAVNSDGKLY
-56 ILAGINLFLFDPDTK
+56 ILAGINLFMFDPDTK
-71 ETVEYTT
+71 ETVQFTSA
-78 DTGLNGIKI
+78 TGLNGIKI
-87 SKIHYDRDM
+87 AKIHYDRDM

-102 YDDGNM
+102 YADGNM

-115 RIFNQSGISTSNLTG
+115 RIFNQNGISTANLNG

-141 GMFFVGTDFGI
+141 GLFFVGTDFGI

-168 NVKRDVDSSIP
+168 NVKRAEGSATP

-190 VGNRLVA
+190 MGNRLMA
-197 VFNLNEPDVD
+197 VFNLNEPDA
-207 VTPRRD
+207 
-213 ETNQPLPPP
+213 ETKDTSGKPLNPMP
-222 PHSSTGHLFESDI
+222 PHTSTGHLFESDI
-235 TDTSKTYRETDKFVF
+235 TDTSKTYREADKFVF

-264 LHLVSRHKDT
+264 LHLASRRKDNN
-274 HKVDFYEFPQIVNGT
+274 KVDFYEFPQTVNGT

-294 DNDWGH
+294 DRDWGH
-300 QLQVGFWKSD
+300 QLQVGFWKAD
-310 GLTYSFNVD
+310 GLTYSFNAD

-331 VAFVGTRD
+331 LAFTDTRD

-345 VAAGETSADTWF
+345 VAAGDTSADTWF

-372 IELKYGPYR
+372 IELKYDPYKV
-381 AYAPGVANVSNLTLS
+381 YAPSVTNVSNLTLS
-396 PDGERIYVTTRS
+396 PDGNRIYVSTRS
-408 ASLFKSASG
+408 ASLYKSASG

-424 YDGNN
+424 YEGNN

-437 YIDVIEN
+437 YIDIIEN
-444 VQVLPLTYTNDLLSY
+444 GIISPLVYTNDKLSY
-459 RSGATGNVIGNNA
+459 RSGVIGNVIGSDV
-472 TRKSMKYYGEII
+472 TRMAMKYYGNIV
-484 IAPNALAV
+484 IAPNAVAV

-506 EGLYVIENNR
+506 EGLYVMDNGRI
-516 TIALFSG
+516 ISIFSG
-523 TVQDGADKILAYDN
+523 TAQDGADRILAQDN
-537 VPVTAYYNQVML
+537 IPATAYSNQLMM

-556 GNIWLLATNHKGDTN
+556 GNLWVLATNHKGNTN
-571 IGQWL
+571 IGQTL
-576 MMLPAAYVN
+576 MMLPAVYVN

-598 TRSDG
+598 KRSDG
-603 SYLVPEG
+603 SYLIPEG
-610 FKTNWDGQIIPFRR
+610 FKTNWDGEIIPFRR
-624 SNVFVIKGSRFSGVI
+624 SNVFVIKGSIYSGVV

-649 VNDDTYVVLDHV
+649 VEDDSYVVLDHV
-661 RDQDGNAINM
+661 RDQDGNPINM
-671 QTVTAVTETPSG
+671 QTVSAVVETPSG
-683 GLLISYEEGLLLVS
+683 GLLISYEGGLLLVS
-697 DPATFDPAKDPVQR
+697 DPATFDPAKQAVQR

-726 LNSVIVSDFAVD
+726 LNSVVVSDFAID

-759 RGIVATYNTDN
+759 RDIVATYNTDN

-784 PHNNVVYF
+784 PHNNIVYF
-792 GTTYGLGAF
+792 GTSYGLGAF

-806 PAMEDFSSVR
+806 PAMEDFNTVR

-886 QSDGPKGKVACKILV
+886 QGDGPKGKVACKILV

>member
-16 FMLSSPIGYAQ
+16 FIFSAPDIHAQ
-27 LSVGEWK
+27 LATGEWK

-41 GDTRQLAVNNDGKLY
+41 GDARQLAVNSDGKLY
-56 ILAGINLFLFDPDTK
+56 ILAGINLFQFDPDTK
-71 ETVEYTT
+71 ETVQFTSS
-78 DTGLNGIKI
+78 TGLNGIKI

-102 YDDGNM
+102 YSDGNM

-115 RIFNQSGISTSNLTG
+115 RIFNQNGISTANLNG

-141 GMFFVGTDFGI
+141 GLFFVGTDFGI

-168 NVKRDVDSSIP
+168 NVKRAEGSATP

-190 VGNRLVA
+190 MGNRLMA
-197 VFNLNEPDVD
+197 VFNMTEPDA
-207 VTPRRD
+207 
-213 ETNQPLPPP
+213 ETKDTSGKPLNPMP
-222 PHSSTGHLFESDI
+222 PHTSTGHLFESDI
-235 TDTSKTYRETDKFVF
+235 TDTSKTYREADKFVF

-264 LHLVSRHKDT
+264 LHLASRRKDNN
-274 HKVDFYEFPQIVNGT
+274 KVDFYEFPQTVNGT

-294 DNDWGH
+294 DRDWGH
-300 QLQVGFWKSD
+300 QLQVGFWKAD
-310 GLTYSFNVD
+310 GLTYSFNAD

-331 VAFVGTRD
+331 LAFTDTRD

-345 VAAGETSADTWF
+345 VAAGDTSADTWF

-372 IELKYGPYR
+372 IELKYDPYKV
-381 AYAPGVANVSNLTLS
+381 YAPSVTNVSNLTLS
-396 PDGERIYVTTRS
+396 PDGNRIYVSTRS
-408 ASLFKSASG
+408 ASLYKSASG

-424 YDGNN
+424 YEGNN

-437 YIDVIEN
+437 YIDMIDN
-444 VQVLPLTYTNDLLSY
+444 GIISPLVYTNDKLSY
-459 RSGATGNVIGNNA
+459 RSGVTGNVIGSGA
-472 TRKSMKYYGEII
+472 TRMAMKYYGNIV
-484 IAPNALAV
+484 IAPNAVAV

-506 EGLYVIENNR
+506 EGLYVMDNGRI
-516 TIALFSG
+516 TAIFSG
-523 TVQDGADKILAYDN
+523 TSQDGADRILAQDN
-537 VPVTAYYNQVML
+537 IPATAYSNQLMM

-556 GNIWLLATNHKGDTN
+556 GNLWVLATNHRGNTN
-571 IGQWL
+571 IGQTL
-576 MMLPAAYVN
+576 MMLPAVYVN

-598 TRSDG
+598 KRSDG
-603 SYLVPEG
+603 SYLIPEG
-610 FKTNWDGQIIPFRR
+610 FKTNWDGEIIPFRR
-624 SNVFVIKGSRFSGVI
+624 SNVFVIKGSIYSGVV

-649 VNDDTYVVLDHV
+649 VEDDSYVVLDHV
-661 RDQDGNAINM
+661 RDQDGNPINM
-671 QTVTAVTETPSG
+671 QTVSAVVETPSG
-683 GLLISYEEGLLLVS
+683 GLLISYEGGLLLVS
-697 DPATFDPAKDPVQR
+697 DPATFDPAKQPVQR

-726 LNSVIVSDFAVD
+726 LNSVVVSDFAID

-748 GDGISVLQPDL
+748 GDGISVLQSDL
-759 RGIVATYNTDN
+759 RDIVATYNTDN

-784 PHNNVVYF
+784 PHNNIVYF
-792 GTTYGLGAF
+792 GTSYGLGAF

-806 PAMEDFSSVR
+806 PAMEDFNTVR

>member
-16 FMLSSPIGYAQ
+16 FIFSAPDIYAQ
-27 LSVGEWK
+27 LATGEWK

-41 GDTRQLAVNNDGKLY
+41 GDARQLAVNSDGKLY
-56 ILAGINLFLFDPDTK
+56 ILAGINLFQFDPDTK
-71 ETVEYTT
+71 ETVQFTSS
-78 DTGLNGIKI
+78 TGLNGIKI

-102 YDDGNM
+102 YSDGNM

-115 RIFNQSGISTSNLTG
+115 RIFNQNGISTANLNG

-141 GMFFVGTDFGI
+141 GLFFVGTDFGI

-168 NVKRDVDSSIP
+168 NVKRAEGSATP

-190 VGNRLVA
+190 MGNRLMA
-197 VFNLNEPDVD
+197 VFNMTEPDA
-207 VTPRRD
+207 
-213 ETNQPLPPP
+213 ETKDTSGKPLNPMP
-222 PHSSTGHLFESDI
+222 PHTSTGHLFESDI
-235 TDTSKTYRETDKFVF
+235 TDTSKTYREADKFVF

-264 LHLVSRHKDT
+264 LHLASRRKDNN
-274 HKVDFYEFPQIVNGT
+274 KVDFYEFPQTVNGT

-294 DNDWGH
+294 DRDWGH
-300 QLQVGFWKSD
+300 QLQVGFWKAD
-310 GLTYSFNVD
+310 GLTYSFNAD

-331 VAFVGTRD
+331 LAFTDTRD

-345 VAAGETSADTWF
+345 VAAGDTSADTWF

-372 IELKYGPYR
+372 IELKYDPYKV
-381 AYAPGVANVSNLTLS
+381 YAPSVTNVSNLTLS
-396 PDGERIYVTTRS
+396 PDGNRIYVSTRS
-408 ASLFKSASG
+408 ASLYKSASG

-424 YDGNN
+424 YEGNN

-437 YIDVIEN
+437 YIDMIDN
-444 VQVLPLTYTNDLLSY
+444 GIISPLVYTNDKLSY
-459 RSGATGNVIGNNA
+459 RSGVTGNVIGSGA
-472 TRKSMKYYGEII
+472 TRMAMKYYGNIV
-484 IAPNALAV
+484 IAPNAVAV

-506 EGLYVIENNR
+506 EGLYVMDNGRI
-516 TIALFSG
+516 TAIFSG
-523 TVQDGADKILAYDN
+523 TSQDGADRILAQDN
-537 VPVTAYYNQVML
+537 IPATAYSNQLMM

-556 GNIWLLATNHKGDTN
+556 GNLWVLATNHRGNTN
-571 IGQWL
+571 IGQTL
-576 MMLPAAYVN
+576 MMLPAVYVN

-598 TRSDG
+598 KRSDG
-603 SYLVPEG
+603 SYLIPEG
-610 FKTNWDGQIIPFRR
+610 FKTNWDGEIIPFRR
-624 SNVFVIKGSRFSGVI
+624 SNVFVIKGSIYSGVV

-649 VNDDTYVVLDHV
+649 VEDDSYVVLDHV
-661 RDQDGNAINM
+661 RDQDGNPINM
-671 QTVTAVTETPSG
+671 QTVSAVVETPSG
-683 GLLISYEEGLLLVS
+683 GLLISYEGGLLLVS
-697 DPATFDPAKDPVQR
+697 DPATFDPAKQPVQR

-726 LNSVIVSDFAVD
+726 LNSVVVSDFAID

-748 GDGISVLQPDL
+748 GDGISVLQSDL
-759 RGIVATYNTDN
+759 RDIVATYNTDN

-784 PHNNVVYF
+784 PHNNIVYF
-792 GTTYGLGAF
+792 GTSYGLGAF

-806 PAMEDFSSVR
+806 PAMEDFNTVR

-856 IGGMMTWDG
+856 IGGMMIWDG

>member
-16 FMLSSPIGYAQ
+16 FIFSAPDIYAQ
-27 LSVGEWK
+27 LATGEWK

-41 GDTRQLAVNNDGKLY
+41 GDARQLAVNSDGKLY
-56 ILAGINLFLFDPDTK
+56 ILAGINLFQFDPDTK
-71 ETVEYTT
+71 ETVQFTSS
-78 DTGLNGIKI
+78 TGLNGIKI

-102 YDDGNM
+102 YSDGNM
-108 DFIHDDG
+108 DFIHDNG
-115 RIFNQSGISTSNLTG
+115 RIFNQNGISTANLNG

-141 GMFFVGTDFGI
+141 GLFFVGTDFGI

-168 NVKRDVDSSIP
+168 NVKRAEGSATP

-190 VGNRLVA
+190 MGNRLMA
-197 VFNLNEPDVD
+197 VFNMTEPDA
-207 VTPRRD
+207 
-213 ETNQPLPPP
+213 ETKDTSGKPLNPMP
-222 PHSSTGHLFESDI
+222 PHTSTGHLFESDI
-235 TDTSKTYRETDKFVF
+235 TDTSKTYREADKFVF

-264 LHLVSRHKDT
+264 LHLASRRKDNN
-274 HKVDFYEFPQIVNGT
+274 KVDFYEFPQTVNGT

-294 DNDWGH
+294 DRDWGH
-300 QLQVGFWKSD
+300 QLQVGFWKAD
-310 GLTYSFNVD
+310 GLTYSFNAD

-331 VAFVGTRD
+331 LAFTDTRD

-345 VAAGETSADTWF
+345 VAAGDTSADTWF

-372 IELKYGPYR
+372 IELKYDPYKV
-381 AYAPGVANVSNLTLS
+381 YAPSVTNVSNLTLS
-396 PDGERIYVTTRS
+396 PDGNRIYVSTRS
-408 ASLFKSASG
+408 ASLYKSASG

-424 YDGNN
+424 YEGNN

-437 YIDVIEN
+437 YIDMIDN
-444 VQVLPLTYTNDLLSY
+444 GIISPLVYTNDKLSY
-459 RSGATGNVIGNNA
+459 RSGVTGNVIGSGA
-472 TRKSMKYYGEII
+472 TRMAMKYYGNIV
-484 IAPNALAV
+484 IAPNAVAV

-506 EGLYVIENNR
+506 EGLYVMDNGRI
-516 TIALFSG
+516 TAIFSG
-523 TVQDGADKILAYDN
+523 TSQDGADRILAQDN
-537 VPVTAYYNQVML
+537 IPATAYSNQLMM

-556 GNIWLLATNHKGDTN
+556 GNLWVLATNHRGNTN
-571 IGQWL
+571 IGQTL
-576 MMLPAAYVN
+576 MMLPAVYVN

-598 TRSDG
+598 KRSDG
-603 SYLVPEG
+603 SYLIPEG
-610 FKTNWDGQIIPFRR
+610 FKTNWDGEIIPFRR
-624 SNVFVIKGSRFSGVI
+624 SNVFVIKGSIYSGVV

-649 VNDDTYVVLDHV
+649 VEDDSYVVLDHV
-661 RDQDGNAINM
+661 RDQDGNPINM
-671 QTVTAVTETPSG
+671 QTVSAVVETPSG
-683 GLLISYEEGLLLVS
+683 GLLISYEGGLLLVS
-697 DPATFDPAKDPVQR
+697 DPATFDPAKQPVQR

-726 LNSVIVSDFAVD
+726 LNSVVVSDFAID

-748 GDGISVLQPDL
+748 GDGISVLQSDL
-759 RGIVATYNTDN
+759 RDIVATYNTDN

-784 PHNNVVYF
+784 PHNNIVYF
-792 GTTYGLGAF
+792 GTSYGLGAF

-806 PAMEDFSSVR
+806 PAMEDFNTVR

>member
-1 MKIKT
+1 M
-6 FLASAISLIL
+6 FSVPAIH
-16 FMLSSPIGYAQ
+16 AQ
-27 LSVGEWK
+27 LATGEWK

-41 GDTRQLAVNNDGKLY
+41 GDARQLAVNSDGKLY
-56 ILAGINLFLFDPDTK
+56 ILAGINLFMFDPDTK
-71 ETVEYTT
+71 ETVQFTSA
-78 DTGLNGIKI
+78 TGLNGIKI
-87 SKIHYDRDM
+87 AKIHYDRDM

-102 YDDGNM
+102 YADGNM

-115 RIFNQSGISTSNLTG
+115 RIFNQNGISTANLNG

-141 GMFFVGTDFGI
+141 GLFFVGTDFGI

-168 NVKRDVDSSIP
+168 NVKRAEGSATP

-190 VGNRLVA
+190 MGNRLMA
-197 VFNLNEPDVD
+197 VFNLNEPDA
-207 VTPRRD
+207 
-213 ETNQPLPPP
+213 ETKDTSGKPLNPMP
-222 PHSSTGHLFESDI
+222 PHTSTGHLFESDI
-235 TDTSKTYRETDKFVF
+235 TDTSKTYREADKFVF

-264 LHLVSRHKDT
+264 LHLASRRKDNN
-274 HKVDFYEFPQIVNGT
+274 KVDFYEFPQTVNGT

-294 DNDWGH
+294 DRDWGH
-300 QLQVGFWKSD
+300 QLQVGFWKAD
-310 GLTYSFNVD
+310 GLTYSFNAD

-331 VAFVGTRD
+331 LAFTDTRD

-345 VAAGETSADTWF
+345 VAAGDTSADTWF

-372 IELKYGPYR
+372 IELKYDPYKV
-381 AYAPGVANVSNLTLS
+381 YAPSVTNVSNLTLS
-396 PDGERIYVTTRS
+396 PDGNRIYVSTRS
-408 ASLFKSASG
+408 ASLYKSASG

-424 YDGNN
+424 YEGNN

-437 YIDVIEN
+437 YIDIIEN
-444 VQVLPLTYTNDLLSY
+444 GIISPLVYTNDKLSY
-459 RSGATGNVIGNNA
+459 RSGVIGNVIGSDV
-472 TRKSMKYYGEII
+472 TRMAMKYYGNIV
-484 IAPNALAV
+484 IAPNAVAV

-506 EGLYVIENNR
+506 EGLYVMDNGRI
-516 TIALFSG
+516 ISIFSG
-523 TVQDGADKILAYDN
+523 TAQDGADRILAQDN
-537 VPVTAYYNQVML
+537 IPATAYSNQLMM

-556 GNIWLLATNHKGDTN
+556 GNLWVLATNHKGNTN
-571 IGQWL
+571 IGQTL
-576 MMLPAAYVN
+576 MMLPAVYVN

-598 TRSDG
+598 KRSDG
-603 SYLVPEG
+603 SYLIPEG
-610 FKTNWDGQIIPFRR
+610 FKTNWDGEIIPFRR
-624 SNVFVIKGSRFSGVI
+624 SNVFVIKGSIYSGVV

-649 VNDDTYVVLDHV
+649 VEDDSYVVLDHV
-661 RDQDGNAINM
+661 RDQDGNPINM
-671 QTVTAVTETPSG
+671 QTVSAVVETPSG
-683 GLLISYEEGLLLVS
+683 GLLISYEGGLLLVS
-697 DPATFDPAKDPVQR
+697 DPATFDPAKQAVQR

-726 LNSVIVSDFAVD
+726 LNSVVVSDFAID

-759 RGIVATYNTDN
+759 RDIVATYNTDN

-784 PHNNVVYF
+784 PHNNIVYF
-792 GTTYGLGAF
+792 GTSYGLGAF

-806 PAMEDFSSVR
+806 PAMEDFNTVR

>member
-16 FMLSSPIGYAQ
+16 FMFSVPAIHAQ
-27 LSVGEWK
+27 LATGEWK

-41 GDTRQLAVNNDGKLY
+41 GDARQLAVNSDGKLY
-56 ILAGINLFLFDPDTK
+56 ILAGINLFMFDPDTK
-71 ETVEYTT
+71 ETVQFTSA
-78 DTGLNGIKI
+78 TGLNGIKI
-87 SKIHYDRDM
+87 AKIHYDRDM

-102 YDDGNM
+102 YADGNM

-115 RIFNQSGISTSNLTG
+115 RIFNQNGISTANLNG

-141 GMFFVGTDFGI
+141 GLFFVGTDFGI

-168 NVKRDVDSSIP
+168 NVKRAEGSATP

-190 VGNRLVA
+190 MGNRLMA
-197 VFNLNEPDVD
+197 VFNLNEPDA
-207 VTPRRD
+207 
-213 ETNQPLPPP
+213 ETKDTSGKPLNPMP
-222 PHSSTGHLFESDI
+222 PHTSTGHLFESDI
-235 TDTSKTYRETDKFVF
+235 TDTSKTYREADKFVF

-264 LHLVSRHKDT
+264 LHLASRRKDNN
-274 HKVDFYEFPQIVNGT
+274 KVDFYEFPQTVNGT

-294 DNDWGH
+294 DRDWGH
-300 QLQVGFWKSD
+300 QLQVGFWKAD
-310 GLTYSFNVD
+310 GLTYSFNAD

-331 VAFVGTRD
+331 LAFTDTRD

-345 VAAGETSADTWF
+345 VAAGDTSADTWF

-372 IELKYGPYR
+372 IELKYDPYKV
-381 AYAPGVANVSNLTLS
+381 YAPSVTNVSNLTLS
-396 PDGERIYVTTRS
+396 PDGNRIYVSTRS
-408 ASLFKSASG
+408 ASLYKSASG

-424 YDGNN
+424 YEGNN

-437 YIDVIEN
+437 YIDIIEN
-444 VQVLPLTYTNDLLSY
+444 GIISPLVYTNDKLSY
-459 RSGATGNVIGNNA
+459 RSGVIGNVIGSDV
-472 TRKSMKYYGEII
+472 TRMAMKYYGNIV
-484 IAPNALAV
+484 IAPNAVAV

-506 EGLYVIENNR
+506 EGLYVMDNGRI
-516 TIALFSG
+516 ISIFSG
-523 TVQDGADKILAYDN
+523 TAQDGADRILAQDN
-537 VPVTAYYNQVML
+537 IPATAYSNQLMM

-556 GNIWLLATNHKGDTN
+556 GNLWVLATNHKGNTN
-571 IGQWL
+571 IGQTL
-576 MMLPAAYVN
+576 MMLPAVYVN

-598 TRSDG
+598 KRSDG
-603 SYLVPEG
+603 SYLIPEG
-610 FKTNWDGQIIPFRR
+610 FKTNWDGEIIPFRR
-624 SNVFVIKGSRFSGVI
+624 SNVFVIKGSIYSGVV

-649 VNDDTYVVLDHV
+649 VEDDSYVVLDHV
-661 RDQDGNAINM
+661 RDQDGNPINM
-671 QTVTAVTETPSG
+671 QTVSAVVETPSG
-683 GLLISYEEGLLLVS
+683 GLLISYEGGLLLVS
-697 DPATFDPAKDPVQR
+697 DPATFDPAKQAVQR

-726 LNSVIVSDFAVD
+726 LNSVVVSDFAID

-759 RGIVATYNTDN
+759 RDIVATYNTDN

-784 PHNNVVYF
+784 PHNNIVYF
-792 GTTYGLGAF
+792 GTSYGLGAF

-806 PAMEDFSSVR
+806 PAMEDFNTVR

-856 IGGMMTWDG
+856 IGGMMAWDG

>member
-16 FMLSSPIGYAQ
+16 FMFSVPAIHAQ
-27 LSVGEWK
+27 LATGEWK

-41 GDTRQLAVNNDGKLY
+41 GDARQLAVNSDGKLY
-56 ILAGINLFLFDPDTK
+56 ILAGINLFQFDPDTK
-71 ETVEYTT
+71 ETVQFTSA
-78 DTGLNGIKI
+78 TGLNGIKI
-87 SKIHYDRDM
+87 TKIHYDRDM

-102 YDDGNM
+102 YADGNM

-115 RIFNQSGISTSNLTG
+115 RIFNQNGISTANLTG
-130 QRKIKCLTSGH
+130 QREIKCLTSGH
-141 GMFFVGTDFGI
+141 GLFFIGTDFGI

-158 NFRVKETGQY
+158 TFRVKETGQY
-168 NVKRDVDSSIP
+168 NVKRAEGSATP

-190 VGNRLVA
+190 MGNRLMA
-197 VFNLNEPDVD
+197 VFNLNEPDA
-207 VTPRRD
+207 
-213 ETNQPLPPP
+213 ETKDTSGKPLNPMP
-222 PHSSTGHLFESDI
+222 PHTSTGHLFESDI
-235 TDTSKTYRETDKFVF
+235 TDTSKTYREADKFVF

-264 LHLVSRHKDT
+264 LHLASRRKDNN
-274 HKVDFYEFPQIVNGT
+274 KVDFYEFPQTVNGT

-294 DNDWGH
+294 DRDWGH
-300 QLQVGFWKSD
+300 QLQVGFWKAD

-331 VAFVGTRD
+331 VAFTGTRE
-339 IKDIFA
+339 IKNIFA
-345 VAAGETSADTWF
+345 VAAGKTSAHTWF
-357 ATPEGL
+357 ATPDGL

-372 IELKYGPYR
+372 MELKYGPYN
-381 AYAPGVANVSNLTLS
+381 AYTPRVTNVSNLTLS
-396 PDGERIYVTTRS
+396 PDGNRIYVATRS

-424 YDGNN
+424 YEGNN

-437 YIDVIEN
+437 YVDVIDN
-444 VQVLPLTYTNDLLSY
+444 GIVSPINYTNDLY
-459 RSGATGNVIGNNA
+459 TFKDWTGTPTGNFRTIN
-472 TRKSMKYYGEII
+472 SSKYYGDII
-484 IAPNALAV
+484 IAPNAV
-492 NPVNPSQLWIPTSN
+492 TQNPNNLSQLWIPTST
-506 EGLYVIENNR
+506 EGLYVIEGDR

-523 TVQDGADKILAYDN
+523 SDNPDNAKNLAYDN
-537 VPVTAYYNQVML
+537 IPSMGYASMLIL

-556 GNIWLLATNHKGDTN
+556 GNLWVLATNHNGPSN
-571 IGQWL
+571 IGQTL
-576 MMLPAAYVN
+576 MMLPAVYVN

-598 TRSDG
+598 MRSDG
-603 SYLVPEG
+603 SYLIPEG
-610 FKTNWDGQIIPFRR
+610 FKTNWDGEIIPFRR
-624 SNVFVIKGSRFSGVI
+624 SNVFVIKGSIYSGVV

-649 VNDDTYVVLDHV
+649 VEDDTYVVLDHV
-661 RDQDGNAINM
+661 RDQDGNPINM
-671 QTVTAVTETPSG
+671 QTVSAVVETPSG
-683 GLLISYEEGLLLVS
+683 GLLMSYEGGLLLVS
-697 DPATFDPAKDPVQR
+697 DPATFDPAKQAVQR

-726 LNSVIVSDFAVD
+726 LNSVVVSDFAID

-759 RGIVATYNTDN
+759 RDIVATYNTDN

-784 PHNNVVYF
+784 PHNNIVYF
-792 GTTYGLGAF
+792 GTSYGLGAF

-806 PAMEDFSSVR
+806 PAMEDFNTVR

>member
-16 FMLSSPIGYAQ
+16 FMFSVPAIHAQ
-27 LSVGEWK
+27 LATGKWK

-41 GDTRQLAVNNDGKLY
+41 GDARQFAVNSDGKLY
-56 ILAGINLFLFDPDTK
+56 ILAGINLFMFDPDTK
-71 ETVEYTT
+71 ETVQFTSA
-78 DTGLNGIKI
+78 TGLNGIKI
-87 SKIHYDRDM
+87 IKIHYDRDM

-102 YDDGNM
+102 YADGNM

-115 RIFNQSGISTSNLTG
+115 RIFNQNGISTANLNG

-141 GMFFVGTDFGI
+141 GLFFVGTDFGI

-168 NVKRDVDSSIP
+168 NVKRAKGSATP

-190 VGNRLVA
+190 MGNRLMA
-197 VFNLNEPDVD
+197 VFNLNEPDA
-207 VTPRRD
+207 
-213 ETNQPLPPP
+213 ETKDTSGKPLNPMP
-222 PHSSTGHLFESDI
+222 PHTSTGHLFESDI
-235 TDTSKTYRETDKFVF
+235 TDTSKTYREADKFVF

-264 LHLVSRHKDT
+264 LHLASRRKDNN
-274 HKVDFYEFPQIVNGT
+274 KVDFYEFPQTVNGT

-294 DNDWGH
+294 DRDWGH
-300 QLQVGFWKSD
+300 QLQVGFWKAD
-310 GLTYSFNVD
+310 GLTYSFNAD

-331 VAFVGTRD
+331 LAFTDTRD

-345 VAAGETSADTWF
+345 VAAGDTSADTWF

-372 IELKYGPYR
+372 IELKYDPYKV
-381 AYAPGVANVSNLTLS
+381 YAPSVTNVSNLTLS
-396 PDGERIYVTTRS
+396 PDGNRIYVSTRS
-408 ASLFKSASG
+408 ASLYKSASG

-424 YDGNN
+424 YEGNN

-437 YIDVIEN
+437 YIDIIEN
-444 VQVLPLTYTNDLLSY
+444 GIISPLVYTNDKLSY
-459 RSGATGNVIGNNA
+459 RSGVIGNVIGSDV
-472 TRKSMKYYGEII
+472 TRMAMKYYGNIV
-484 IAPNALAV
+484 IAPNAVAV

-506 EGLYVIENNR
+506 EGLYVMDNGRI
-516 TIALFSG
+516 ISIFSG
-523 TVQDGADKILAYDN
+523 TAQDGADRILAQDN
-537 VPVTAYYNQVML
+537 IPATAYSNQLMM

-556 GNIWLLATNHKGDTN
+556 GNLWVLATNHKGNTN
-571 IGQWL
+571 IGQTL
-576 MMLPAAYVN
+576 MMLPAVYVN

-598 TRSDG
+598 KRSDG
-603 SYLVPEG
+603 SYLIPEG
-610 FKTNWDGQIIPFRR
+610 FKTNWDGEIIPFRR
-624 SNVFVIKGSRFSGVI
+624 SNVFVIKGSIYSGVV

-649 VNDDTYVVLDHV
+649 VEDDSYVVLDHV
-661 RDQDGNAINM
+661 RDQDGNPINM
-671 QTVTAVTETPSG
+671 QTVSAVVETPSG
-683 GLLISYEEGLLLVS
+683 GLLISYEGGLLLVS
-697 DPATFDPAKDPVQR
+697 DPATFDPAKQAVQR

-726 LNSVIVSDFAVD
+726 LNSVVVSDFAID

-759 RGIVATYNTDN
+759 RDIVATYNTDN

-784 PHNNVVYF
+784 PHNNIVYF
-792 GTTYGLGAF
+792 GTSYGLGAF

-806 PAMEDFSSVR
+806 PAMEDFNTVR